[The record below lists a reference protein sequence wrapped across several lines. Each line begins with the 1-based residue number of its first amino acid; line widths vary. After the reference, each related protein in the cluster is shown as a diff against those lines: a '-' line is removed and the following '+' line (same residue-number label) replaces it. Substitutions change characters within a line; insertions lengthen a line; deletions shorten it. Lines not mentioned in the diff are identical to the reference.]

1 VDLRREGALGDNRP
15 LGFKGPADEPRN
27 RVFEGTRGAP
37 SSIKST
43 HDLSS
48 AAVIVSVLDAQ
59 ELSVRDLMPLV
70 GLNLVRG
77 CLRVQVRR
85 AALASSV

>member
-1 VDLRREGALGDNRP
+1 MDLRREGALGDNRP

-27 RVFEGTRGAP
+27 WLFEGNTRAP
-37 SSIKST
+37 SSVTSR
-43 HDLSS
+43 HDLLS

-70 GLNLVRG
+70 G
-77 CLRVQVRR
+77 
-85 AALASSV
+85 